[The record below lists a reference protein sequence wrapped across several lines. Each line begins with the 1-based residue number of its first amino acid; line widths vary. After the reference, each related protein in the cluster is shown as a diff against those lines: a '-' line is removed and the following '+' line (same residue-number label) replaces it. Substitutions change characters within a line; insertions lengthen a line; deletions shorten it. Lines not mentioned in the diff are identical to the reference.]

1 MTYEIRC
8 ELCEN
13 VDRGMDDY
21 SHEVHWIS
29 NRCPLYEFSVTY
41 CKINGHFPPV
51 MLIVSLTGCKHFKE
65 DLDWKKT
72 GRRN

>member
-51 MLIVSLTGCKHFKE
+51 MLIVSLTEEIKKE
-65 DLDWKKT
+65 TARQIAENKS
-72 GRRN
+72 